1 MDGLLWDVIL
11 GREFL
16 KQHRSVNFNFG
27 GPECPLHL
35 GVLEP
40 LKANPV
46 RLFEHLTPE
55 CQPIAAKSRH
65 YSRADQAFIRTQV
78 CQLLSDDI
86 IEPSSSPWR
95 AQLVIVKNEKHRKRM
110 CVDYSQTVNK
120 FTCLDAYPLPSV
132 INNVT
137 QYKWYSSLDLRSA
150 YHQVPLLPE
159 ERKYTAFEA
168 NGQLYQFKW
177 IPFGLKN
184 AVPCF
189 QRVINDII
197 TAHGCKGTFAYLD
210 DITVCGRTKE
220 EHDANLKVFLNAAKE
235 CNLTLNE
242 GKNQPVERLSLDFK
256 GPLPSSTRNHYTLTV
271 VDEYS
276 RFPFAFPCRS
286 TDAETVISCLN
297 KLFTLFGMPAYVH
310 SDRGPAFVSHD
321 LISYLH
327 QRGIGCSNT
336 SIYNPRGNGQC
347 EP

>member
-1 MDGLLWDVIL
+1 MSKPNSLSSI
-11 GREFL
+11 R
-16 KQHRSVNFNFG
+16 QRSTLSFVCVSDALDSLNVTL
-27 GPECPLHL
+27 ETSLHL

-78 CQLLSDDI
+78 CQLLSNDI

-120 FTCLDAYPLPSV
+120 FTCLDAYPLPNMQSV

-150 YHQVPLLPE
+150 YHQVPE

-168 NGQLYQFKW
+168 NGQLYQFKR

-184 AVPCF
+184 AV
-189 QRVINDII
+189 
-197 TAHGCKGTFAYLD
+197 
-210 DITVCGRTKE
+210 
-220 EHDANLKVFLNAAKE
+220 VFSE
-235 CNLTLNE
+235 
-242 GKNQPVERLSLDFK
+242 
-256 GPLPSSTRNHYTLTV
+256 
-271 VDEYS
+271 
-276 RFPFAFPCRS
+276 
-286 TDAETVISCLN
+286 
-297 KLFTLFGMPAYVH
+297 
-310 SDRGPAFVSHD
+310 
-321 LISYLH
+321 
-327 QRGIGCSNT
+327 
-336 SIYNPRGNGQC
+336 
-347 EP
+347 